1 MPHALTEL
9 NLAEVTRPAVQGSE
23 PAHEIR
29 ADVCVVGAGI
39 AGLSAAIESARLHR
53 DVVLVD
59 SLPLIGGQMV
69 HSLIGLFCGVF
80 GNGPEYRQLTHGIFD
95 DIFRD
100 LGPAGDLHF
109 QPGHTKTVYYN
120 EVALGRWLERTIR
133 SLGVR
138 TILGTVLQ
146 RAGLRDGRITEI
158 ELASRY
164 GNVTIAAHGFV
175 DASGDAALTW
185 QAGLPC
191 WVPERPIYGS
201 QQVIVENVDESHK
214 PDWGEIDALLAARG
228 DEHELLRRG
237 GLAFFF
243 PGRGTA
249 VLNVTH
255 IEAPLDPVAASQAQF
270 DGRDQADAV
279 IALLRSEFP
288 KAFGEARVRAYGY
301 PGRRQTRWIKGRH
314 QLVREGG
321 WDKAFAVI
329 NLDCD
334 TDVEVPAMRV
344 PTCQLQHGFGPDA
357 RGVVPYPAQRIEL
370 QQDAE
375 SFYGRRGVSI
385 LATCTPYQVGNIPV
399 RGEHIAWMESS
410 AVIYANSVLGA
421 RTNCE
426 GTASAGAASLTGK
439 IPCWGNHRD
448 ENRSGTHLI
457 DVRTPVD
464 SFLDWGMLGY
474 FAGGVA
480 DRSGYTEVIERAG
493 GRLLGDSCP
502 AMSRVA
508 PQGTRV
514 FATDSAKQAHYLPA
528 ILGIEAWFGS
538 LEDCVD
544 AAVTG
549 RWRGRLP

>member
-9 NLAEVTRPAVQGSE
+9 KLAEVTRPASE
-23 PAHEIR
+23 PAHELR

-133 SLGVR
+133 DLGVR
-138 TILGTVLQ
+138 TILGTVLL
-146 RAGLRDGRITEI
+146 RADVRDARITEI

-214 PDWGEIDALLAARG
+214 PGWGEIDALLAARG
-228 DEHELLRRG
+228 GEHGLLRRG

-270 DGRDQADAV
+270 DGRDQADKV

-314 QLVREGG
+314 QLTTDEVRHGTRFE
-321 WDKAFAVI
+321 DAV
-329 NLDCD
+329 
-334 TDVEVPAMRV
+334 
-344 PTCQLQHGFGPDA
+344 A
-357 RGVVPYPAQRIEL
+357 RTAWPIEL
-370 QQDAE
+370 HDRSDGYVWEMFDPDHVHYVPLRAMTAPGAHNLVAAGRCMDGDAAAL
-375 SFYGRRGVSI
+375 SS
-385 LATCTPYQVGNIPV
+385 V
-399 RGEHIAWMESS
+399 RVMGPCAAM
-410 AVIYANSVLGA
+410 G
-421 RTNCE
+421 
-426 GTASAGAASLTGK
+426 AGAAHALDLAGRGSVHDVDLDRL
-439 IPCWGNHRD
+439 RD
-448 ENRSGTHLI
+448 
-457 DVRTPVD
+457 
-464 SFLDWGMLGY
+464 
-474 FAGGVA
+474 
-480 DRSGYTEVIERAG
+480 
-493 GRLLGDSCP
+493 RLAANVG
-502 AMSRVA
+502 
-508 PQGTRV
+508 
-514 FATDSAKQAHYLPA
+514 
-528 ILGIEAWFGS
+528 AW
-538 LEDCVD
+538 
-544 AAVTG
+544 
-549 RWRGRLP
+549 P